1 MLSSA
6 LNNRIGS
13 TMATIAVS
21 QMLMDRI
28 DSLIKIH
35 KYDVSSIGINS
46 SLDLTI
52 NLAQMVGMSYDEIV
66 ELVTDFLTRNYGH
79 TIRSLDKIIRMA
91 LLTALNAL
99 VSCANSP
106 IIGDDW
112 LYTVD
117 ENNNYHWASNPMYI
131 NVGSI
136 DLYGLFSKATP
147 TGDRADYFYGD
158 VPSAI
163 TPSMAWKSGDLDAFL
178 WHAMNMVE
186 PLSRDEAKY
195 WQILT
200 WDDRNKKFKNSL
212 EEEDMSQFDAGEME
226 GYTGDIANDYW
237 GENKTLTR
245 KPIFRVDYIQ
255 RSNSLCIQL
264 PEETYGEKRIFGFQL
279 SDEEKGKFEYSRN
292 RTIYDFNK
300 DYVDNLRILYVKP
313 VVAAVVNSAMNNR
326 IHLSYG
332 GTLSL
337 EEEITKGEISK
348 ILTKIIEADD
358 TEIDDCYFTFSND
371 EYDQLLHEAEMRR
384 KGITVKKG
392 DTNIGVVQDPED
404 VMAMLD
410 QMNGTATLQEQKTII
425 KNSFTTIASVT
436 GATDDIINTKLNW
449 DGDSFSTNI
458 LQLLKNILM
467 QLLEAVLTPRVILIF
482 LINFKFANGELPK
495 TPLDFLSA
503 FLKIL
508 WPVIKSLVDFFIQFL
523 FDEVLKRI
531 KELMEICILK
541 ISLEQ
546 LEKYKDIVLGL
557 INNCTLN
564 LFIPYFKKTQMIG
577 NIDNVIGADIVETKS
592 EPDKDNC

>member
-1 MLSSA
+1 
-6 LNNRIGS
+6 
-13 TMATIAVS
+13 MATIAVS

-66 ELVTDFLTRNYGH
+66 ELVTDFLTRNYGQ